1 MFTKIYK
8 EWLHNYYKK
17 EACLNSQRN
26 NQLCMMLFVQDK
38 KQLHLEQA
46 QKKIFE
52 ESAHHLPNH
61 LPVAVPVPVKNK
73 LN

>member
-1 MFTKIYK
+1 MAAQFFKLKI
-8 EWLHNYYKK
+8 EP
-17 EACLNSQRN
+17 CLNSQRN

-38 KQLHLEQA
+38 KQLHLEPA
-46 QKKIFE
+46 QMKIFE

-61 LPVAVPVPVKNK
+61 LPVAEPVKNK